1 MAELVR
7 NSKYYQLE
15 KRVIFRTGEQHQ
27 FLLKA
32 TKKLKLSWPLFADKT
47 EVHKRTL
54 NDWRRERYSL
64 PYGVFQ
70 KISKIAKLKT
80 PKGIKI
86 KDSFWYVHKGAKLG
100 GIAVYKKYG
109 KIGGDS
115 KIRKQKWLEWWEK
128 EGKYSPKKYFVTK
141 KIIVPQKGVEL
152 AEFVGIMIGDGGIT
166 NRQIIVTLNRKTDKL
181 YSVFVRNLIKE
192 LFGVKASMNVR
203 KEESVVNITVS
214 RIRLVS
220 FCKSIGLKV
229 GNKLKQNLDI
239 PAWVKK
245 DKSFKI
251 PCLRGL
257 VDTDG
262 CFFVERHKINNK
274 RYSYPRLSFVSYS
287 KRLRA
292 SVFKVLKELKFSPK
306 TRNDRSVQ
314 LENIEDIKKYF
325 NLVGTHN
332 PKHKERFK
340 SFFGGVGSGYP
351 KRF

>member
-1 MAELVR
+1 MAGLVR
-7 NSKYYQLE
+7 NKKYYQSE
-15 KRVIFRTGEQHQ
+15 KRVIFCTGEQHQ

-32 TKKLKLSWPLFADKT
+32 TKNLKLSWSLFADKIK
-47 EVHKRTL
+47 VHKRTL

-70 KISKIAKLKT
+70 KISKLTKLKT
-80 PKGIKI
+80 PRGIRI
-86 KDSFWYVHKGAKLG
+86 EDPFWYVHKGARLG

-115 KIRKQKWLEWWEK
+115 EIRKQKWLEWWEK
-128 EGKYSPKKYFVTK
+128 KGKYSPRKYFVTK
-141 KIIVPQKGVEL
+141 KIVVPQMGAEL

-166 NRQIIVTLNRKTDKL
+166 NRQIIVTLNCKTDKL
-181 YSVFVRNLIKE
+181 YSVFVRNLIQD

-220 FCKSIGLKV
+220 FCKSIGLKI
-229 GNKLKQNLDI
+229 GNKLKQDLDI

-245 DKSFKI
+245 DRSFKVV
-251 PCLRGL
+251 CLRGL

-262 CFFVERHKINNK
+262 CFFVECHKINQK
-274 RYSYPRLSFVSYS
+274 RYCYPRLSFVSYS
-287 KRLRA
+287 KQLRT
-292 SVFKVLKELKFSPK
+292 SVFKTLKELDFSPK
-306 TRNDRSVQ
+306 IRNNRSVQ
-314 LENIEDIKKYF
+314 LENLKDIKKYF

-340 SFFGGVGSGYP
+340 SFLEG
-351 KRF
+351 